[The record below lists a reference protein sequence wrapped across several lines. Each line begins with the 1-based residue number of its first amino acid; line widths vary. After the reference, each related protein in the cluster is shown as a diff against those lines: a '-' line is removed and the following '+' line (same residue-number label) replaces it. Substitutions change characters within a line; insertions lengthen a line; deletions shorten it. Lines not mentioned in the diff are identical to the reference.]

1 MKSWTISRRFFA
13 GQLIFVLCL
22 TAGIAWVMYQDAS
35 DQQYAEAAGRMHA
48 VTTTLANDP
57 FVVRAVQSDTPT
69 QLLQPYART
78 VMNESNADF
87 ITIMAPDRTRF
98 THRNEKEIGGEY
110 IGSVRQAL
118 AGETYTETYT
128 GTLGPSVR
136 TIAPVFD
143 DDGDVVALVSSGVTI
158 ASVSE
163 ALASQ
168 LPLLFGTAA
177 GALVIGSLASWWI
190 SRRLRQLTLGLG
202 PENLSRMFVFYDAV
216 LHSVREGM
224 VLVSSSGELVLYN
237 DQAASLL
244 NLPAPGVDDRPVHTR
259 ELELPAALKELLRSG
274 RRATDELYLT
284 ADRILVVNQ
293 EAAMPPAVSAHPRAS
308 MGTVTTFRDHT
319 EIEELTGEL
328 QTMQTVTDAL
338 RAQTHEHSNRL
349 HTIVSLIELGRSN
362 DAAEFAAV
370 DMQRSQQLTDNVVAS
385 VDEPYLSALL
395 VGKAAQANER
405 GIELDINAEHSLVPP
420 ALDPRELVTILGNLL
435 DNAFDAAT
443 AGEEPR
449 VAVDLAVADDDF
461 CIRVWNNGTGID
473 VLEIERI
480 FDLGFSTKS
489 VPESGGLGLA
499 LVRQACTRL
508 GGEVTVQAVDGGA
521 VFNVRLP
528 MYDSVGGDR
537 ELQPRDA
544 DADGVPHRPAEP

>member
-22 TAGIAWVMYQDAS
+22 TAGIAWVMYQDAR

-57 FVVRAVQSDTPT
+57 FVMDAVQSGNPT
-69 QLLQPYART
+69 ELLQPYART
-78 VMNESNADF
+78 VMAESNADF

-98 THRNEKEIGGEY
+98 THRNEEEIGGEY

-118 AGETYTETYT
+118 NGETFTETYA

-143 DDGDVVALVSSGVTI
+143 DDGEVVAMVSSGVTV

-168 LPLLFGTAA
+168 LPLLFITAA
-177 GALVIGSLASWWI
+177 GALVIGGLASWWI

-244 NLPAPGVDDRPVHTR
+244 NLPAPDADRPVHAR
-259 ELELPAALKELLRSG
+259 ELTLPPALKDLLRSG

-293 EAAMPPAVSAHPRAS
+293 EAALPPTVSAHPRTS

-328 QTMQTVTDAL
+328 QSMQTVTEAL

-349 HTIVSLIELGRSN
+349 HTIVSLIELGRSE

-385 VDEPYLSALL
+385 VDEPYLAALL

-405 GIELDINAEHSLVPP
+405 GIELDINAQHGLVSPS
-420 ALDPRELVTILGNLL
+420 LDPRELVTIMGNLL
-435 DNAFDAAT
+435 DNSFDAVSA
-443 AGEEPR
+443 AAEPK
-449 VAVDLAVADDDF
+449 VTVDLAVSGHDF
-461 CIRVWNNGTGID
+461 CLRVWNNGPKLD
-473 VLEIERI
+473 VTEVERI
-480 FDLGFSTKS
+480 FDLGFSTK
-489 VPESGGLGLA
+489 PGPGSGGIGLA

-508 GGEVTVQAVDGGA
+508 GGEVNAGTLDGGA
-521 VFNVRLP
+521 AFNVRLP
-528 MYDSVGGDR
+528 LHDEAG
-537 ELQPRDA
+537 
-544 DADGVPHRPAEP
+544 AEPS